1 MTEYAKALDQDNL
14 ELRSVVG
21 GSSDNHTSL
30 SKIPETATSAI
41 STNVTPLILEEILNT
56 TGGLILSF
64 YLYEL
69 VLLHP
74 VFYFGDPAPVTQNSS
89 SNPDAASPR

>member
-1 MTEYAKALDQDNL
+1 MPVWIQLPPSGNTTDPVSPPANAPPPAAPGTSTEDYNTMTEYAKALDQDNL

-41 STNVTPLILEEILNT
+41 STNVTPLILEEMK
-56 TGGLILSF
+56 
-64 YLYEL
+64 
-69 VLLHP
+69 
-74 VFYFGDPAPVTQNSS
+74 
-89 SNPDAASPR
+89 